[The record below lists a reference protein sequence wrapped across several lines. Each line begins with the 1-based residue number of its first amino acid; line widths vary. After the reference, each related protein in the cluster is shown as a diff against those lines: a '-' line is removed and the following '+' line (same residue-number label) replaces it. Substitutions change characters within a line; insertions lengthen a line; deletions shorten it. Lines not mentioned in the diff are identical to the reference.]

1 MIKPM
6 TPPNKHFFFKL
17 QISQQQYL
25 QYYQGTANAV
35 RVVSESGQKVQF
47 PAVRLR
53 PFLTHTG
60 IHGRF
65 CLTIDSNN
73 RFVSLKQI

>member
-1 MIKPM
+1 MTTQSIK
-6 TPPNKHFFFKL
+6 KFYFRL

-25 QYYQGTANAV
+25 QYYQGTASAV
-35 RVVSESGQKVQF
+35 QVISECGKRLHF

-53 PFLTHTG
+53 PFLTHNG

-65 CLTIDSNN
+65 CLTIDDNN
-73 RFVSLKQI
+73 RFIDLQML

>member
-1 MIKPM
+1 M
-6 TPPNKHFFFKL
+6 TTQSKKQFYFRL

-35 RVVSESGQKVQF
+35 QVVSECGKRLKF

-53 PFLTHTG
+53 PFLTHNG
-60 IHGRF
+60 IQGRF
-65 CLTIDSNN
+65 RLTVDGNSRFID
-73 RFVSLKQI
+73 LQIL

>member
-1 MIKPM
+1 M
-6 TPPNKHFFFKL
+6 TTQTNKQFYFSL

-35 RVVSESGQKVQF
+35 QVVTETGQKVQF
-47 PAVRLR
+47 PAIRLR

-65 CLTIDSNN
+65 HLTIDNNN
-73 RFVSLKQI
+73 RFIDLQRL

>member
-1 MIKPM
+1 M
-6 TPPNKHFFFKL
+6 TTPTNKQFYFSLK
-17 QISQQQYL
+17 ISQQQYL

-35 RVVSESGQKVQF
+35 RVVSETGQKVQF

-65 CLTIDSNN
+65 CLTIDKDNHFTN
-73 RFVSLKQI
+73 LQKL

>member
-1 MIKPM
+1 MAQPQ
-6 TPPNKHFFFKL
+6 NKQFFFQL

-35 RVVSESGQKVQF
+35 RVVSESGAKIQF
-47 PAVRLR
+47 PAIRLR

-65 CLTIDSNN
+65 CLTIDNNN
-73 RFVSLKQI
+73 RFVNLQKL

>member
-1 MIKPM
+1 M
-6 TPPNKHFFFKL
+6 TTQTNKQFYFSL

-25 QYYQGTANAV
+25 QYYQGTANTV
-35 RVVSESGQKVQF
+35 QVVSESGQKVKF
-47 PAVRLR
+47 PAIRLR

-65 CLTIDSNN
+65 RLTIDNNN
-73 RFVSLKQI
+73 RFIDLQRL

>member
-1 MIKPM
+1 M
-6 TPPNKHFFFKL
+6 TTQPKNQFTFRL

-35 RVVSESGQKVQF
+35 QVVSECGKRLKF

-53 PFLTHTG
+53 PFLSHTG
-60 IHGRF
+60 INGRF
-65 CLTIDSNN
+65 LLTIDSNN
-73 RFVSLKQI
+73 RFIDLQQLQ

>member
-1 MIKPM
+1 M
-6 TPPNKHFFFKL
+6 TTPTNKQFYFSL

-25 QYYQGTANAV
+25 QYYQGTASAV
-35 RVVSESGQKVQF
+35 QVVSECRQKVKF
-47 PAVRLR
+47 PAIRLR
-53 PFLTHTG
+53 PFLTQSG

-73 RFVSLKQI
+73 RFTDLQKL

>member
-1 MIKPM
+1 M
-6 TPPNKHFFFKL
+6 TTQSKKQFYFRL

-35 RVVSESGQKVQF
+35 QVVSECGKRLHF
-47 PAVRLR
+47 PAARLR
-53 PFLTHTG
+53 PFLTHNG

-65 CLTIDSNN
+65 RLTIDDNN
-73 RFVSLKQI
+73 RFIDLQMF

>member
-1 MIKPM
+1 M
-6 TPPNKHFFFKL
+6 TPLPNNKFFFKL

-35 RVVSESGQKVQF
+35 RVVSESGQKIQF
-47 PAVRLR
+47 PAIRLR

-65 CLTIDSNN
+65 CLTIDNNN
-73 RFVSLKQI
+73 RFVNLQKL